1 MPSTRK
7 PQPKSQ
13 KEISNSLVDPYV
25 SPETGQTLGN
35 PNTQT
40 EFNQFSA
47 NDQNGIDINRSEQM
61 SFKDDTTKPFTLGLQ
76 DIDESIMYYFQN
88 VIKPTVIQNGVRIA
102 VPVIYGSPERWKST
116 QKDGYYKDK
125 NGAIMS
131 PLIMFKRDTID
142 KNRSLTNKIDANTP
156 HLYTSFKKV
165 YNLKND
171 YSNFNIL
178 NNRIPTEQFIVNVVP
193 DYVTLTYS
201 CTIQTYYMEQ
211 LNKIIEA
218 INYASDSYW
227 GDPERFKFKASIDSY
242 ATTVEITDN
251 TNRIVKGTFS
261 IKLFGYVVPDTIQ
274 KELTAIKKYNS
285 KSQVIIGIETTNSII
300 AGNESFSP
308 VNTVVPAITGTN
320 NIGQVL
326 TTTDGTWTGTP
337 APTFAYQWFRGAA
350 AISGQTATTYT
361 IQSQDLHPTAQA
373 ITCQVTAT
381 NASGT
386 AVATS
391 NIITP
396 VILPFV
402 FTIDTNN
409 ISAGSSTSTQFKL
422 PLTSSAGLNIV
433 VDWGDATT
441 STITSHTAAAVTHS
455 YAIAGTYTISI
466 TGTLQSFAF
475 ANAGDKLKILEV
487 QSWGVLHIA
496 PNTSNQVFH
505 TCTNLTCIATD
516 APKITNT
523 NFSFMFFNCVNFN
536 GAIGNWDV
544 SGVGNFTFAFC
555 NTTAFNQPL
564 NNWDTSNAL
573 IMSNMFRSTTATPT
587 GFNQDIGSWD
597 VSNVTDFSDFMTGKT
612 AASFSAANL
621 DAIYNGWSASGVK
634 PNLTITF
641 GSARYTAAGQP
652 GKDIL
657 DFAPNNWTITD
668 GGI

>member
-1 MPSTRK
+1 MPSIRK

-13 KEISNSLVDPYV
+13 KEISNGLVDPYV

-40 EFNQFSA
+40 EFNQFTA
-47 NDQNGIDINRSEQM
+47 NDQNGVDFNRSLQM

-88 VIKPTVIQNGVRIA
+88 VIRPTVLQNGVKIP
-102 VPVIYGSPERWKST
+102 VPIIYGSPERWKST

-326 TTTDGTWTGTP
+326 NYYRW
-337 APTFAYQWFRGAA
+337 
-350 AISGQTATTYT
+350 
-361 IQSQDLHPTAQA
+361 
-373 ITCQVTAT
+373 
-381 NASGT
+381 
-386 AVATS
+386 
-391 NIITP
+391 
-396 VILPFV
+396 
-402 FTIDTNN
+402 
-409 ISAGSSTSTQFKL
+409 
-422 PLTSSAGLNIV
+422 
-433 VDWGDATT
+433 
-441 STITSHTAAAVTHS
+441 
-455 YAIAGTYTISI
+455 
-466 TGTLQSFAF
+466 
-475 ANAGDKLKILEV
+475 
-487 QSWGVLHIA
+487 
-496 PNTSNQVFH
+496 
-505 TCTNLTCIATD
+505 
-516 APKITNT
+516 
-523 NFSFMFFNCVNFN
+523 
-536 GAIGNWDV
+536 
-544 SGVGNFTFAFC
+544 
-555 NTTAFNQPL
+555 
-564 NNWDTSNAL
+564 
-573 IMSNMFRSTTATPT
+573 
-587 GFNQDIGSWD
+587 
-597 VSNVTDFSDFMTGKT
+597 
-612 AASFSAANL
+612 NL
-621 DAIYNGWSASGVK
+621 DRDSCSYICLSMV
-634 PNLTITF
+634 
-641 GSARYTAAGQP
+641 
-652 GKDIL
+652 
-657 DFAPNNWTITD
+657 
-668 GGI
+668 